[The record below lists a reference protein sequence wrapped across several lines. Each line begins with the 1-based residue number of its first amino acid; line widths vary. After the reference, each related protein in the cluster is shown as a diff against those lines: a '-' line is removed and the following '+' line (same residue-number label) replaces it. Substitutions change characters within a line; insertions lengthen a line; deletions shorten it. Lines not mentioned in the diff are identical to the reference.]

1 MYSTE
6 KNKQKQNTSFVS
18 ITNKQLDNIRY
29 KNWTFEI
36 LLTYNIYFFLTSL
49 CAMEE
54 TFEISTKDV
63 VSFSLKFLFYFYFKS
78 ILCVISNIP
87 SACIM
92 L

>member
-6 KNKQKQNTSFVS
+6 KNKQKQNTSFIS

-36 LLTYNIYFFLTSL
+36 LLYIFFLTSL

-54 TFEISTKDV
+54 IFEISTKDLV
-63 VSFSLKFLFYFYFKS
+63 FL
-78 ILCVISNIP
+78 
-87 SACIM
+87 
-92 L
+92 